1 LGPPSSVGRGTM
13 SDHCGSVEYFV
24 MVGVVVG

>member
-1 LGPPSSVGRGTM
+1 VGRGVM

-24 MVGVVVG
+24 MVAVVVLR